1 MVIKMQD
8 KSGGPATHR
17 QKKKLQEFEVNPEV
31 LFKEQNREKSRRIY
45 WSGRGRGL
53 NVTNVLHQEFG
64 ERVWSIGQTV
74 IKSDKE
80 S

>member
-1 MVIKMQD
+1 M
-8 KSGGPATHR
+8 
-17 QKKKLQEFEVNPEV
+17 NPEV
-31 LFKEQNREKSRRIY
+31 LFKEQNGEKSTEIY